1 MADLRQ
7 ILFSEID
14 GFKEQGH
21 KFLNKE
27 LNVGQFKGISG
38 GMGVYAHRGGTK
50 FMIRLR
56 VPSGVLDIE
65 KFKIVCGY
73 LKKYNLDGL
82 HLTTREDVQL
92 HGLEFDETIEIMKDA
107 LANDIYTRGGGGNF
121 PRNVAISPLSGVE
134 KDETFDVTPYAL
146 IVNKYFLDKIYTY
159 HLPRKLKV
167 SFSNSDEDTANCTA
181 QDLGFIATVKDNKQY
196 FRVFAG
202 GGLGNNPRKG
212 FELDNLIEPSDA
224 LYYVEGMTQLFINE
238 GDYENKGKARIRYIA
253 ERMGRE
259 EFLKQLQHYV
269 DLEKQKNNLNFEI
282 SETTINKKG
291 ERISF
296 QDERVIEQS
305 QEGLYSV
312 YVHPIGGQLK
322 LKDIENIL
330 AEADKIKDFEI
341 RLSMSEGMYIRNLT
355 GKEALNIFELTKNIG
370 GIFDLEYSAAC
381 IGVPTCQVGIGQ
393 SQKLLNDIIKFFN
406 QKGYLENILPKVQIS
421 GCQNSCATHEIAKI
435 GFTGKKK
442 RVEEELKEVFALSIG
457 GSSKLS
463 NNVLGIGKGDILS
476 EKIPEFLYELYENIK
491 ATGLNF
497 DDFIVEEEN
506 NLNKII
512 DKYLI

>member
-1 MADLRQ
+1 MTDLKQ

-56 VPSGVLDIE
+56 VPSGIVDIE
-65 KFKIVCGY
+65 KFKIICRY

-107 LANDIYTRGGGGNF
+107 LDNDIYTRGGGGNF

-134 KDETFDVTPYAL
+134 KDEAFDVSPYAL

-181 QDLGFIATVKDNKQY
+181 QDLGFVATVKDNKQY

-212 FELDNLIEPSDA
+212 FELDSLIEPSDV
-224 LYYVEGMTQLFINE
+224 LYYVEGITQLFINE

-259 EFLKQLQHYV
+259 EFLKQLQNYV

-282 SETTINKKG
+282 AETTINKKG

-296 QDERVIEQS
+296 QDERVIKQK

-355 GKEALNIFELTKNIG
+355 GKEALNVFELTKNIG
-370 GIFDLEYSAAC
+370 GTFDLEYSAAC

-393 SQKLLNDIIKFFN
+393 SQKLLNDIINFFS
-406 QKGYLENILPKVQIS
+406 QKSYSENILPKVQIS
-421 GCQNSCATHEIAKI
+421 GCQNSCAVHEVAKI

-442 RVEEELKEVFALSIG
+442 TVNGELKEVFALSIG
-457 GSSKLS
+457 GATKLS
-463 NNVLGIGKGDILS
+463 NNVLGINKGDILS
-476 EKIPEFLYELYENIK
+476 EKIPEFLYDLYENIK
-491 ATGLNF
+491 SSDLDFGN
-497 DDFIVEEEN
+497 FIVKEEN